1 MSKGFDVTKYHNS
14 VTANC
19 NPYSNIGISISDKNI
34 NNNYENRRFAY
45 KIQSLG
51 RDYLYDST
59 LSVPRPFPYQ
69 VWLSYQGTSERNYLQ
84 RSESC
89 FDNNNN
95 SRNNLFFGELNEE
108 FWNRFKDYLKA
119 THREKSIIFRLSYA
133 KKYYNILINGNAT
146 DIQSVSH
153 DKRLQ
158 IMKSLSVL
166 SKFMGC
172 YDKWKSIKERY
183 QLKWSND
190 DSIQIFQN
198 LTNQENNYSSML
210 KWVKDTCSQ
219 VPADYS
225 NILIYCTLTGLRPDE
240 ACQSIRLVKDKIHS
254 YHDKD
259 KMILK
264 HFEFP
269 DIFIRR
275 TKHAYVSI
283 SNDLILKIANDS
295 CCYSYNALRCYLKRK
310 NITMNMNYCRKIC
323 YLYEKQRN
331 RTRNHRLIAGAYTKV
346 GICKALLQA

>member
-1 MSKGFDVTKYHNS
+1 LSKGFDVTKYHNS

-69 VWLSYQGTSERNYLQ
+69 VWLSYQGTSERNSLQ

-89 FDNNNN
+89 FDNNN

-119 THREKSIIFRLSYA
+119 THREKSIICRLSYA

-210 KWVKDTCSQ
+210 KWVKDTC
-219 VPADYS
+219 
-225 NILIYCTLTGLRPDE
+225 
-240 ACQSIRLVKDKIHS
+240 
-254 YHDKD
+254 
-259 KMILK
+259 
-264 HFEFP
+264 
-269 DIFIRR
+269 
-275 TKHAYVSI
+275 
-283 SNDLILKIANDS
+283 
-295 CCYSYNALRCYLKRK
+295 
-310 NITMNMNYCRKIC
+310 
-323 YLYEKQRN
+323 
-331 RTRNHRLIAGAYTKV
+331 
-346 GICKALLQA
+346 